1 MISPLTVVR
10 VTGCAVQLFA
20 TGFATEASF
29 VPLGPGANHFLSLV
43 DSIRAPWASG
53 RSFSECRLWRHT
65 AQKTN
70 QTLEELEGP
79 TLGSGMGDAG

>member
-1 MISPLTVVR
+1 MRDLSPLTVVR

-20 TGFATEASF
+20 TIFTTEASF
-29 VPLGPGANHFLSLV
+29 VPLGSGANHFFSLV

-53 RSFSECRLWRHT
+53 RAFGECRLWRHT

-70 QTLEELEGP
+70 QTLEELE
-79 TLGSGMGDAG
+79 LD